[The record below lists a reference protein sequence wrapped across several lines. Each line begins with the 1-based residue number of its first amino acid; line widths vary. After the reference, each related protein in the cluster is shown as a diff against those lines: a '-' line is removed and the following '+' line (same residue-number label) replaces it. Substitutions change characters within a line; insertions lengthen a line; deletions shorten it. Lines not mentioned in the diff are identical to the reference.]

1 MHKRSRV
8 AETWI
13 DVTLKLADGTVYSK
27 SGKVN
32 FSDVRVSGQTGTS
45 EARAELP
52 NPTGLLHPGQFVRVS
67 VRLYDEP
74 DAIVIPS
81 TAVQTGPDGQY
92 VYVVGQDMIADVR
105 KIQVQRTDGDRT
117 VVASGLAKGEQVVT
131 RGQLRLGPK
140 TRIQISKSA
149 AGTS

>member
-1 MHKRSRV
+1 
-8 AETWI
+8 
-13 DVTLKLADGTVYSK
+13 
-27 SGKVN
+27 
-32 FSDVRVSGQTGTS
+32 
-45 EARAELP
+45 
-52 NPTGLLHPGQFVRVS
+52 
-67 VRLYDEP
+67 
-74 DAIVIPS
+74 
-81 TAVQTGPDGQY
+81 
-92 VYVVGQDMIADVR
+92 MIADVR